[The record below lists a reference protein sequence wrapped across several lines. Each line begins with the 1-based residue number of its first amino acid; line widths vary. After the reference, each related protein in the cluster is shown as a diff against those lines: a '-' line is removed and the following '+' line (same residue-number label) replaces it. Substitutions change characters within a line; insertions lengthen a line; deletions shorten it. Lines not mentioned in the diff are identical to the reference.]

1 MTGTFARSGRSGECV
16 LSRCGTSIK
25 LGDLVY
31 LWHGLE
37 RQTVCLACAKSRWG
51 YAPTD
56 AAPSSPAASS
66 RERIGFDSTKEILRS
81 LQAKVNARDPKLKQS
96 GGDR

>member
-1 MTGTFARSGRSGECV
+1 MTGTFARSARTGECV
-16 LSRCGTSIK
+16 SERCSAVIQAGEMA
-25 LGDLVY
+25 Y

-51 YAPTD
+51 YEPSNVPIVAP
-56 AAPSSPAASS
+56 
-66 RERIGFDSTKEILRS
+66 ERPERATLGFDSTRAILKK
-81 LQAKVNARDPKLKQS
+81 LQQANAHDPKWKQA